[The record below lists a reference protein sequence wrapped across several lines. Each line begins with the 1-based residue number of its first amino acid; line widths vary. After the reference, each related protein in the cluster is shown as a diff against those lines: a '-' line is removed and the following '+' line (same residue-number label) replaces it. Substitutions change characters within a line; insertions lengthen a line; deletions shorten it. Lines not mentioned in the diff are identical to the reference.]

1 MGKTAICSES
11 LSNLTCQSIW
21 LSKPQLISLPLI
33 ESSAYGKTDPQTT
46 LKTHKILPEKQVAG
60 SISFTG
66 ESPPTGILLHQD
78 FFNSIALLFIQK
90 YSFCNYHFIPIENDD
105 ATTYMLIYLTI
116 SYIFQ
121 KKKSP
126 LLLLSEIY
134 KLDLFIHAFLRVLWL
149 LSHFFFCAQNQVL
162 LHPSLLGG
170 YHYIPHLLILTLL
183 LMIKQDCCSSS
194 VELRQQCCISHM
206 EQVQSI

>member
-46 LKTHKILPEKQVAG
+46 LKTHKILPEKQVVG

-66 ESPPTGILLHQD
+66 ESPSTGILLHQD

-90 YSFCNYHFIPIENDD
+90 YSFCHYHFIPIENDD

-121 KKKSP
+121 KNHHCCYCKKYISLTCLFMHFSEFYGYFLIFCVCSKP
-126 LLLLSEIY
+126 GPIASLSTGGI
-134 KLDLFIHAFLRVLWL
+134 
-149 LSHFFFCAQNQVL
+149 
-162 LHPSLLGG
+162 SL
-170 YHYIPHLLILTLL
+170 Y
-183 LMIKQDCCSSS
+183 SSS
-194 VELRQQCCISHM
+194 VNSNFVADDQTRLLLFQC
-206 EQVQSI
+206 